1 MDLLLDVVSDTVRL
15 IPFLFVTYLL
25 LTYAE
30 HKDEVGFHRLIR
42 RYQYL
47 GPALG
52 AVLGIFPQCGF
63 SAQSVQV
70 LRAVGADFAHVNI
83 LEDPEMRQELK
94 IYSNWPTFPQLYV
107 GG

>member
-1 MDLLLDVVSDTVRL
+1 MDLLLDVVYDTVRL

-52 AVLGIFPQCGF
+52 AVLGDGSAVRLQRHGCLSLSGF
-63 SAQSVQV
+63 FHIDRYADGGISVDE
-70 LRAVGADFAHVNI
+70 R
-83 LEDPEMRQELK
+83 
-94 IYSNWPTFPQLYV
+94 
-107 GG
+107 